1 MNAKGMTQAQ
11 LTMQLGVNKTF
22 VQRRIED
29 LHLVGL
35 VESKRAGDNI
45 DPALE
50 TQLEMLSTLA
60 VDLLAGNTKI

>member
-60 VDLLAGNTKI
+60 VDLLAGNSKI